1 MLESNMKVL
10 LRENEIIP
18 TAKEATFKMSPM
30 EAMIGEETLS
40 GSNPLLKETMATKIV
55 VKIRPIAAKREAN
68 SEIKKRCVNPIV

>member
-1 MLESNMKVL
+1 MKVL

-18 TAKEATFKMSPM
+18 TAKREATFKMSPM